1 MKPKPPSS
9 PFLPLARLLKLWPGL
24 LAVFSLLAVWGNQV
38 SHTEGGPRTLMT
50 AGQAALPELRAMP
63 APTPGPSLL
72 ASPQEALTVRPP
84 VVQQPDVLLGQ
95 AQVQAEMPDLTA
107 LGRQQ
112 TDGG

>member
-1 MKPKPPSS
+1 MKTLPPS
-9 PFLPLARLLKLWPGL
+9 PHLLARFVKLWPGL
-24 LAVFSLLAVWGNQV
+24 IAALSLLAVWGNQTP
-38 SHTEGGPRTLMT
+38 HQDGQRTLMT

-72 ASPQEALTVRPP
+72 ATPQEELTVDAPSYQRTAL
-84 VVQQPDVLLGQ
+84 LLGQ
-95 AQVQAEMPDLTA
+95 AQLEPRMPDLTA